1 MFRYVFSS
9 RTTLAAL
16 AFFVLA
22 VGGSL
27 LYYWHSLQKT
37 ESDMKQYDQALQAR
51 QNRDGDTDTLTRQST
66 LIENAVSA
74 KQGTDRAG
82 ATNTDQAQAKTGPE
96 TLKDKSLSQASVS
109 DIEAEIIAEEEKA
122 EEALSAEER
131 QEREFRKRSKEIF
144 KEMKAIVAA
153 AGGKITRESHPEE
166 IQQVARLQKELLQM
180 MLAGNEDT
188 VLRDLIAVTDA
199 QQRFQNRLTADGEI
213 PISEA
218 FKMADFLE
226 TELGNERG
234 AEGIRYLAQTAIDN
248 GSDVITQAYFDAEFG
263 AAK

>member
-16 AFFVLA
+16 AFFVLV

-27 LYYWHSLQKT
+27 LYYWYSLQKT

-66 LIENAVSA
+66 LIENAVST
-74 KQGTDRAG
+74 KQGTDTAG
-82 ATNTDQAQAKTGPE
+82 ATNTDQVQAKTGPD

-122 EEALSAEER
+122 EEALSYEER
-131 QEREFRKRSKEIF
+131 RHREIDKRLKEIY
-144 KEMKAIVAA
+144 KEIEGIVAA
-153 AGGKITRESHPEE
+153 AGGKITRETHPVE

-213 PISEA
+213 PVSEA
-218 FKMADFLE
+218 FKMANFLE

-248 GSDVITQAYFDAEFG
+248 GSDVITQEHFDAEYVP
-263 AAK
+263 K